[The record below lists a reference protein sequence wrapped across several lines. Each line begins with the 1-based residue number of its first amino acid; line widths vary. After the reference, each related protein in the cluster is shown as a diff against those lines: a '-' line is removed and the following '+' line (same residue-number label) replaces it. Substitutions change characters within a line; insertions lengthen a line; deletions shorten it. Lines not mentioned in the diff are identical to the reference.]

1 MVKDCPKCGLVN
13 PPEALRCDCGYDF
26 ATRQMQGSYLDSK
39 SRSSADSPTTI
50 EILVCIFLPFFGLIF
65 GLVARSQGRRGAG
78 NKMLLLSVAFFVMWT
93 GVRVLV
99 GLASQ

>member
-1 MVKDCPKCGLVN
+1 LTLIGDYHVMVKDCPKCGLVN

-26 ATRQMQGSYLDSK
+26 ATRQMQGSYLDPK
-39 SRSSADSPTTI
+39 SRSSADSPTP
-50 EILVCIFLPFFGLIF
+50 LKSWF

-78 NKMLLLSVAFFVMWT
+78 NKMLLLSAAFFVMWT
-93 GVRVLV
+93 AVRVLV